1 MAGRSAQAAQDA
13 ATIEKMSFEEAMS
26 ALEGIVGQLESG
38 RVNLEESIALYER
51 GAALRKHCEAKLKA
65 AEMRVEQIIQD
76 QSGGASGVQPANLDG
91 AAS

>member
-1 MAGRSAQAAQDA
+1 MAGKGKDA
-13 ATIEKMSFEEAMS
+13 AAIEAMSFEEAMS

-65 AEMRVEQIIQD
+65 AEMRVEQIMQD
-76 QSGGASGVQPANLDG
+76 QAGAASGVQPANIEG
-91 AAS
+91 AT

>member
-1 MAGRSAQAAQDA
+1 MAGKSAGDA
-13 ATIEKMSFEEAMS
+13 AIEKMSFEEAMS

-65 AEMRVEQIIQD
+65 AEMRVEQIMQD
-76 QSGGASGVQPANLDG
+76 QAGAASGTQPANIEG
-91 AAS
+91 AS